1 MASLLSC
8 QINGSSSGAF
18 TTLVGR
24 EGERGG
30 RERGGREGEIR
41 RGGGGMGRGKRR
53 GSKKMEIGGVDFK
66 LSETINWYW
75 LY

>member
-1 MASLLSC
+1 MPNQWELIWSFY
-8 QINGSSSGAF
+8 N
-18 TTLVGR
+18 TGR
-24 EGERGG
+24 KGGGEGKKGEGRKGG
-30 RERGGREGEIR
+30 RNQERR
-41 RGGGGMGRGKRR
+41 GGMGRGKRR